1 MRERLKEIKNRCADG
16 FLPSFVYLVVRLIY
30 ATMRVRII
38 GGEIPQ
44 ALHDNGVGIINVFWH
59 ARLLMVP
66 FAYTGDKVHVLISSH
81 GDGKIIANVMK
92 KFGFGV
98 VYGSSSR
105 EGKKAYREMVKL
117 ARSDRDLAITP
128 DGPRGPAE
136 TVKHGVASLAC
147 LTGRPVVP
155 LAYSAS
161 RVKRFSS
168 WDRFLVPIP
177 FSRGVI
183 VWGDPVYRR
192 EGEDPEAFRQRIEQA
207 LTEITAKADGY
218 FSQ

>member
-1 MRERLKEIKNRCADG
+1 MRERLKETKNRFADG
-16 FLPSFVYLVVRLIY
+16 FLPGLVYLVVRLIY

-44 ALHDNGVGIINVFWH
+44 ALHDKGIGIINVFWH

-66 FAYTGDKVHVLISSH
+66 FAYTGKKVHVLISSH

-92 KFGFGV
+92 KFGFGI
-98 VYGSSSR
+98 VYGSSSK

-136 TVKHGVASLAC
+136 TVKPGVANLAW

-155 LAYSAS
+155 LAYSGS

-168 WDRFLVPIP
+168 WDRFLVPYP

-192 EGEDPEAFRQRIEQA
+192 DGEDPETFRQRIERA
-207 LTEITAKADGY
+207 LKEITAKADGY
-218 FSQ
+218 FAR